1 MKTSSSFLLATGSVV
16 VLLAAAC
23 GGSVETTS
31 QGQGGAGSTTG
42 TSSSGTGA
50 GGNPCYPDSCTGPS
64 SSSSSSGAGGAGPMC
79 GGFGGAT
86 CPPDSFCDF
95 PSDNCG
101 GDDGTGTCLAK
112 PSACPELYIPTCGCD
127 GVVYDSPCMANGAGV
142 DVSNFGGC
150 AAPAGTFACGWTF
163 CGFDQYCQRSVSDVG
178 GSPDYYTCMW
188 MPPECQMG
196 QPPSCACLAQQ
207 ACGDMCVQDAA
218 GGMTVTCPGG

>member
-1 MKTSSSFLLATGSVV
+1 MKKSSSFVLGTGVL

-23 GGSVETTS
+23 GSSVETTS

-64 SSSSSSGAGGAGPMC
+64 SSSSSSSGAGGAGPMC

-86 CPPDSFCDF
+86 CPPDSFCDYAN
-95 PSDNCG
+95 DNCG

-142 DVSNFGGC
+142 DVSNLGGC
-150 AAPAGTFACGWTF
+150 TAPAGTFACGWTF
-163 CGFDQYCQRSVSDVG
+163 CNADQYCQRAVSDVG
-178 GSPDYYTCMW
+178 GEPDYYSCLSL
-188 MPPECQMG
+188 PAACQMG
-196 QPPSCACLAQQ
+196 ADPSCVCLAGEP
-207 ACGDMCVQDAA
+207 CGGMCTQDAA